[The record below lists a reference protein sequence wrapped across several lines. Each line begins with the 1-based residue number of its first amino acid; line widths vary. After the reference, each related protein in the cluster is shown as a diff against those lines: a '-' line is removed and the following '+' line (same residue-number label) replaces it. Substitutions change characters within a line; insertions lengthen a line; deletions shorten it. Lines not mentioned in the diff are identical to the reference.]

1 METAPR
7 LIMLGA
13 APGTRGSAAA
23 VVEAYRVHGLF
34 RRWPVEYVSTH
45 GEGGALEGGL
55 TALRA
60 LRRFSGL
67 LADGLAHQRRVVV
80 HAHCDAHSGFWR
92 EALFMRIALAA
103 RCPLIIHLHGGGF
116 ERLHDEAGTTGRAII
131 RSLFER
137 AACVIAPSEA
147 QRAWARGIA
156 RHAQVACVPNPVA
169 LPDAA
174 PAEERSNMVLFLGCL
189 EAEQGIFDLLQAV
202 ARLCAESPEC
212 FSDLRLVCAGGGERA
227 EVARHAERLGIGAVV
242 KFTGWV
248 GPSGKRALLEN
259 AAAIALPRYSAGL
272 PMSLLEAMAAGVP
285 AVASPVG
292 AIPEVLTDGASGL
305 LVAPGDVTALA
316 RALRKLLLDRPLAA
330 RIGAAGRETVRARF
344 APDRVIP
351 RLEELYADAGL
362 AAPRA
367 LQPARRGI
375 DLRKAA

>member
-1 METAPR
+1 
-7 LIMLGA
+7 
-13 APGTRGSAAA
+13 
-23 VVEAYRVHGLF
+23 
-34 RRWPVEYVSTH
+34 
-45 GEGGALEGGL
+45 
-55 TALRA
+55 
-60 LRRFSGL
+60 
-67 LADGLAHQRRVVV
+67 
-80 HAHCDAHSGFWR
+80 
-92 EALFMRIALAA
+92 
-103 RCPLIIHLHGGGF
+103 
-116 ERLHDEAGTTGRAII
+116 
-131 RSLFER
+131 
-137 AACVIAPSEA
+137 
-147 QRAWARGIA
+147 
-156 RHAQVACVPNPVA
+156 
-169 LPDAA
+169 
-174 PAEERSNMVLFLGCL
+174 
-189 EAEQGIFDLLQAV
+189 
-202 ARLCAESPEC
+202 
-212 FSDLRLVCAGGGERA
+212 
-227 EVARHAERLGIGAVV
+227 VV